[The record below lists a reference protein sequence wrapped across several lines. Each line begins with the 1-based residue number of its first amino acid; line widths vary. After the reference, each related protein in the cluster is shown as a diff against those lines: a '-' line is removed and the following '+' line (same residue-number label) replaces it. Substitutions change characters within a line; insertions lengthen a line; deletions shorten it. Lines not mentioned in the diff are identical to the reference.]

1 LLTQSSCSIGCYKT
15 HKVEHATDP
24 PKEANVP
31 AIPSTEQIATPRAAT
46 KRALVGS
53 KKVDFT
59 DLENDE
65 QLRELLNKHEGL
77 RIQLQSVYGYTL
89 EPPPDERRFQRSFRG
104 GRGGR
109 GGRDFMPSKQHNSW
123 TQAKGDKE
131 AQGHLKRLR
140 EADEDGGIA
149 EFVRLIKMRFSKDA
163 MAVDQPPLSGSFALG
178 V

>member
-1 LLTQSSCSIGCYKT
+1 M
-15 HKVEHATDP
+15 
-24 PKEANVP
+24 P
-31 AIPSTEQIATPRAAT
+31 AIKSTEQTAPPKSAT

-59 DLENDE
+59 GLENDQ
-65 QLRELLNKHEGL
+65 QLRELLVKHEGL

-89 EPPPDERRFQRSFRG
+89 EPPPDERRSQRSFRG

-109 GGRDFMPSKQHNSW
+109 GGRDLVPSKQHNSW

-131 AQGHLKRLR
+131 AQGRLKRLR

-149 EFVRLIKMRFSKDA
+149 EFVRLMKMRFSKDA
-163 MAVDQPPLSGSFALG
+163 LTADQPPSSGSFALG
-178 V
+178 I

>member
-1 LLTQSSCSIGCYKT
+1 MLLTQLSCSIGCYKT
-15 HKVEHATDP
+15 HKVEHATDA
-24 PKEANVP
+24 PKEANEP
-31 AIPSTEQIATPRAAT
+31 GIKPPEQTATQTPAT

-59 DLENDE
+59 DLENDQ
-65 QLRELLNKHEGL
+65 QLREMLTKHEGL

-89 EPPPDERRFQRSFRG
+89 EPPPDERRSQRSFRG

-109 GGRDFMPSKQHNSW
+109 GGRDFMPSKQHISW

-149 EFVRLIKMRFSKDA
+149 EFVRLIEMRYSKDA
-163 MAVDQPPLSGSFALG
+163 MTAGQPP
-178 V
+178 